1 MLIEALL
8 GLVVEVLG
16 EAVFAIAG
24 AVLEQ
29 AITDESQPNRVL
41 AAIGDWLIGVAA
53 GGISLLILRRQMIAP
68 VMIPGAS
75 LIIAPLCTGALLE
88 ALGRWWVRRGYVR
101 MALFT
106 FWGGFWF
113 GLGMSVVRFVYFG
126 RPWTWL

>member
-113 GLGMSVVRFVYFG
+113 CLGMSGRRFVSFG